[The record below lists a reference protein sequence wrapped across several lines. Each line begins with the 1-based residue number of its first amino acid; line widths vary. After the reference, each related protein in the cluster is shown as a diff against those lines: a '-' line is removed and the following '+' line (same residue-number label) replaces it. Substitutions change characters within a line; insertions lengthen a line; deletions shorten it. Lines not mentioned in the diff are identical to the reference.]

1 MSIDALR
8 PSRAR
13 RWGAPVAI
21 AALVA
26 VAIGCTLAQ
35 APAAPLGDDAAAS
48 EFSATRAMEHIDA
61 ISQETRP
68 IGSPAHA
75 EARDYLVAELESL
88 GWDVEVQ
95 ERTGVSEPREGRTQG
110 IAFVKNIV
118 ATREGSDP
126 TGTLVLAAHYD
137 SVNGSLGAG
146 DDGIGIGSIME
157 SARALGDQTPTNDLI
172 ILFTDGEESGLLGA
186 EAFTRDDS
194 ASLVQPVVVV
204 NLEAR
209 GTAGSPLTFRTS
221 SPNGPITAYT
231 SAAGGVVANSAM
243 ETVFGLMSND
253 TDFSRFS
260 EGGMLGADSAI
271 VGAGALYHS
280 PLDSPENLSRASLQQ
295 MGQSTLAL
303 TRDLQDADLAAL
315 QDGPDM
321 VVATVP
327 WGLLRFPLALELP
340 FAIAGFAAAIVAAVI
355 GRRRRE
361 LTVPR
366 TLIGIV
372 VALVSV
378 ALAAGGAYALW
389 AAALAIDPGQA
400 SASVGEP
407 YVAWPYLAAIAVLT
421 VGAVVGPFLIMR
433 RMLGQAALAT
443 GAVLAVT
450 IVGVALA
457 VGLPGAASVVAFPA
471 LFASVGLVVAQLL
484 PARLAAGRIVVLAL
498 GALPAFALIVPVAVS
513 ASELGLPMGGPVA
526 ALFVAIVLLMALP
539 VVAAISGAE
548 PRTTEPG
555 QKARPLRAVVGAA
568 SVIVVVV
575 ALAAGGLVANAEG
588 STLPR
593 QENVEYAVDTDA
605 GTALWSSRRAPVSDW
620 SAELL
625 DGDRR
630 VVADVAPWWGTSAR
644 STGEAPVM
652 DLEAPSITVVADD
665 VVGDRRTLTLQ
676 IDSRREAP
684 TLGLWV
690 AGATVVS
697 ARVGGIDLTPTA
709 VGDAWSLGLQVE
721 GAGEEG
727 VEVELVIEGTGP
739 VDVVVADRTA
749 DLSVVDEF
757 AAPEGRVLFQQGVW
771 ASRQAVL

>member
-35 APAAPLGDDAAAS
+35 APAAPLGEDAAAGD
-48 EFSATRAMEHIDA
+48 FSATRAMEHIEA

-75 EARDYLVAELESL
+75 EARDYLVGELEAL
-88 GWDVEVQ
+88 GLEVEVQ
-95 ERTGVSEPREGRTQG
+95 ERTGVSETRPGRTQG
-110 IAFVKNIV
+110 IAFVQNIV
-118 ATREGSDP
+118 AMREGSDP

-157 SARALGDQTPTNDLI
+157 SARALGDETPTNDLI

-260 EGGMLGADSAI
+260 EGGLLGTDSAI
-271 VGAGALYHS
+271 VGGGALYHS
-280 PLDSPENLSRASLQQ
+280 PVDSPENLSRASLQQ

-303 TRDLQDADLAAL
+303 TRELQDADLAAL
-315 QDGPDM
+315 QEGQDTI
-321 VVATVP
+321 VATVP

-340 FAIAGFAAAIVAAVI
+340 FAIAGLGAAIAAAVI

-421 VGAVVGPFLIMR
+421 VGAVVGPFLLLR
-433 RMLGQAALAT
+433 RMLGQAALVT
-443 GAVLAVT
+443 GALVAVT
-450 IVGVALA
+450 VVGVALA
-457 VGLPGAASVVAFPA
+457 VALPGAASVVAFPA
-471 LFASVGLVVAQLL
+471 LFAAVAMVVAQLL
-484 PARLAAGRIVVLAL
+484 PARFASWRVAVLAL

-513 ASELGLPMGGPVA
+513 ASELGLPLGGPVA
-526 ALFVAIVLLMALP
+526 ALFVAIVLLMTLP
-539 VVAAISGAE
+539 VVAEIRPATSQTGE
-548 PRTTEPG
+548 R
-555 QKARPLRAVVGAA
+555 ARPLRAAVGAA
-568 SVIVVVV
+568 SVVVVV
-575 ALAAGGLVANAEG
+575 AALAAGGLVANAEG
-588 STLPR
+588 ATLPR
-593 QENVEYAVDTDA
+593 QESVEYAIDTDA
-605 GTALWSSRRAPVSDW
+605 GTALWSSRRAPVSEW

-630 VVADVAPWWGTSAR
+630 VLADVAPWWGTSAR
-644 STGEAPVM
+644 STGEAPVAE
-652 DLEAPSITVVADD
+652 LEAPSVTVVTDEAA
-665 VVGDRRTLTLQ
+665 GDRRTLTLQ
-676 IDSRREAP
+676 IDSRRSAP
-684 TLGLWV
+684 TLGVW
-690 AGATVVS
+690 
-697 ARVGGIDLTPTA
+697 VGGSTVLSAKVGGVELAPEA
-709 VGDAWSLGLQVE
+709 VGETWTFGLHIE
-721 GAGEEG
+721 GVGAEG
-727 VEVELVIEGTGP
+727 VEIELLIEGTGP
-739 VDVVVADRTA
+739 VAVLVADRTA
-749 DLSVVDEF
+749 DLGVIDEF
-757 AAPEGRVLFQQGVW
+757 AGPEGRVLFQQGVW
-771 ASRQAVL
+771 VSRQTAL